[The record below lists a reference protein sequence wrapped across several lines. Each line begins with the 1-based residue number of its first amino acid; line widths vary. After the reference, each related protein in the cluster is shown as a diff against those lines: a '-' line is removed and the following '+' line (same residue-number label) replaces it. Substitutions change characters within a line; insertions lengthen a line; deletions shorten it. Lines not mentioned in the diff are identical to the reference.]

1 MSTAST
7 SDEDRIHAA
16 AEEMFDIVKGSLPE
30 ILLEEIPVLLFVG
43 EEGIAIDVM
52 VPYYVAST
60 AKLSPTSLAIIEE
73 LHELKL

>member
-1 MSTAST
+1 MSTAIV
-7 SDEDRIHAA
+7 SDESRILEAT
-16 AEEMFDIVKGSLPE
+16 EEMFDLVRPMLDSSTQDFVRELM
-30 ILLEEIPVLLFVG
+30 FVG
-43 EEGIAIDVM
+43 ETGIAIDVM